1 MGKEKKR
8 EGIGRG
14 RTSDQMTS
22 LKKVPPAPKK
32 IDALSPEPDALPATL
47 IRKQK
52 EDKKK
57 EIAHARKKTNAA
69 KFVKLKIGKKFGKGR
84 EDCEELGDEQCSPP
98 VVKSREHPG
107 VESLGSVLRT

>member
-52 EDKKK
+52 EEKK
-57 EIAHARKKTNAA
+57 RKSLTQEK
-69 KFVKLKIGKKFGKGR
+69 KLTPQN
-84 EDCEELGDEQCSPP
+84 L
-98 VVKSREHPG
+98 
-107 VESLGSVLRT
+107 